1 MSFSIIN
8 EKQRRLKKIG
18 DFKYSEMGLR
28 TLKPGILCFECLY
41 TVKVPDEDEFLTY
54 VKKPLKKL
62 VSGYYNH
69 SIVVVEMNNFHRWLG
84 IEITVNT
91 GIPMTQGDRIK
102 YVDNPDGPVVEMMTA
117 IEGKLVELYD
127 NYNPQERP
135 WHCGDFIFGKKDE
148 NN

>member
-54 VKKPLKKL
+54 VKKPLKKI

-69 SIVVVEMNNFHRWLG
+69 SIVVVEINNYHRWLG
-84 IEITVNT
+84 MEITVNT

-102 YVDNPDGPVVEMMTA
+102 YVDNPDGPVVEMMGN
-117 IEGKLVELYD
+117 IKNKLVELYK
-127 NYNPQERP
+127 NYQAKKKP
-135 WHCGDFIFGKKDE
+135 WRCGDIITNDI
-148 NN
+148 